1 MKIYQI
7 GIHGTFQITGRGT
20 VFTVHRDENDV
31 EGIEVDSVLQT
42 TDDGKYYS
50 VRGIEMF
57 RNMRGIGKNIGLL
70 VREISEDEI
79 K

>member
-7 GIHGTFQITGRGT
+7 GIHGTFQITGKGT

-31 EGIEVDSVLQT
+31 EGIEKNSVLQT
-42 TDDGKYYS
+42 TDDGKYYR
-50 VRGIEMF
+50 VVTIEMF
-57 RNMRGIGKNIGLL
+57 KNMRGDGKNIGLL
-70 VREISEDEI
+70 VTEIPEPEI